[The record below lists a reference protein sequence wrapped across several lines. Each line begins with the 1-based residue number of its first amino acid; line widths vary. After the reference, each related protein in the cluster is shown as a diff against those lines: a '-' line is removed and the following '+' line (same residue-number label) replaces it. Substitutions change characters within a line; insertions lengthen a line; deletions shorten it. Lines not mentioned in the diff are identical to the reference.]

1 MCHAPQAVFLRFDE
15 SEIVAKSTENSV
27 VMDFFAPAAPFAAFR
42 MFSISIMQSYSMYN
56 STNSQPGASS
66 FDGLGDGLAARD
78 GILDPGA
85 DFFIVAQNF
94 DSYGK
99 RQTIDTMTLL

>member
-1 MCHAPQAVFLRFDE
+1 
-15 SEIVAKSTENSV
+15 
-27 VMDFFAPAAPFAAFR
+27 
-42 MFSISIMQSYSMYN
+42 MYN

-99 RQTIDTMTLL
+99 RQSIDTTPCRHNRSSNPTMERATATTAL

>member
-1 MCHAPQAVFLRFDE
+1 
-15 SEIVAKSTENSV
+15 
-27 VMDFFAPAAPFAAFR
+27 
-42 MFSISIMQSYSMYN
+42 MYN

-99 RQTIDTMTLL
+99 RQSNTDTTEVLIQQWKALPPSDA